1 MNYNPINSSHRSLG
15 WVKFTFVLFLL
26 IFVEFVNK
34 AVGQEAYAEVSVDG
48 KTLTFYYDGQRANH
62 VGMVY
67 GMNTGEDK
75 PGWYTYRSSITKVVF
90 TEAFK
95 DARPT
100 SCYDWFF
107 EFYNL
112 TSIIGLEYLNTSKV
126 SNMTSMFSGCSN
138 LIALDVTK
146 FNTENVTSMWSMFLD
161 CHKLTTLDVT
171 NFNTHKVSAMNF
183 MFFGCNNLIALDL
196 TNFNTNNVI
205 YMNGM
210 FSGCSNLTKI
220 IVGLTWQTTNVTN
233 GGYMFEDCSLLEG
246 EKGTQYTDSKIDQ
259 EYAHVDG
266 GASNPGYLTAGVAAY
281 AVVSTDK
288 TTLSFY
294 YDDQWSSRE
303 GTVYGMNT
311 GDDRPGWVDG
321 TYPSNPNYTKV
332 IFDASFAAARPT
344 SCYEWFDYCAN
355 LTSIIGLEYL
365 NTSEVTNMSHMF
377 YYCTSLESL
386 DVTKFNTGNVTDM
399 SDMFY
404 WCESLESLD
413 VTKFNTEKVT
423 DMSSMFSNCKSLKS
437 LDVTKFNTEKVT
449 DMSDMFYGCKSLE
462 SLDVTKFNT
471 GNVTNMFSMF
481 EGCESLESL
490 DVTKFNT
497 EKVTDMSYM
506 FDGCTSL
513 KSLDLSKFNT
523 GNITNMSQMFYG
535 CESLTTILVDE
546 SNWKTDNVAS
556 SRDMF
561 KYSRELIGNKGT
573 TYTYSKIDIAYA
585 HIDEGVSNPG
595 YLTTGKY
602 KIFYN
607 GIDDDD
613 ATLDTYTGAVTE
625 FMNEEVTL
633 VEPKKDGYEFTG
645 WTGTKITGLT
655 TTPTKTVK
663 IAKGE
668 VGNRIYTAHW
678 KAKVTLSVAIN
689 GWTYGSTPST
699 PIVKKNNTEISLS
712 DVVLKYT
719 DENNQEIT
727 PSSTTPVGTYTI
739 TATYPESATELS
751 ATASTTFTI
760 SPLVIN
766 LNDPNIASLL
776 SIVLNPDSY
785 IYDGKK
791 KEPDVSIAYNGT
803 EIPSTEYTVTY
814 QDNINAG
821 TAKAIITDNPG
832 GNYTINGYAPFTINP
847 LVVDP
852 SDPNLSI
859 VLENDTYKFT
869 GSPIDPKVTITYNGT
884 TIPTTEYTVSYKDN
898 TNVGT
903 ATVIITDNPNGNFT
917 ISGTTPFAI
926 TPGPIYITAA
936 NTDTDGAILADASN
950 EYFCKGKAVI
960 DFTIQNGTLN
970 NYSIEFDGDII
981 PVQNGAIKGNSIE
994 IALPKG
1000 LLPGTYNGFMELTSN
1015 DGNSTGK
1022 LPIRVIIN
1030 LPFYTIVTLYN
1041 DVAAVNQLAGEFSA
1055 YKWTENGSEISG
1067 ANGRILQHTFNKS
1080 SVYTAILT
1088 KTDGGSYETCP
1099 LDLSRISV
1107 GNSTARL
1114 VVYPNPA
1121 TQGNDITVE
1130 VSENY
1135 NPEANKQIYI
1145 YNLNG
1150 TLAKHLSSPQEI
1162 NKVQL
1167 PTGNYSG
1174 VYIQNGEK
1182 VPFKLIVK

>member
-15 WVKFTFVLFLL
+15 WVKFSFVLFLW
-26 IFVEFVNK
+26 IFVGFVNK

-196 TNFNTNNVI
+196 TNFNTKNVI

-344 SCYEWFDYCAN
+344 SCYEWFAGFEN
-355 LTSIIGLEYL
+355 LTTITGLEYL
-365 NTSEVTNMSHMF
+365 NTSEVTNMSRMF
-377 YYCTSLESL
+377 LECSSLTTLDLTNCNTANVTEMVEMFFGCANLISLDVTNFNTENVIVMYRMFTACRSLNTL
-386 DVTKFNTGNVTDM
+386 DVTKFNTANVMHMGFMFANCNSLNTLDLTNFNTAKVADM
-399 SDMFY
+399 RYMFY
-404 WCESLESLD
+404 
-413 VTKFNTEKVT
+413 
-423 DMSSMFSNCKSLKS
+423 
-437 LDVTKFNTEKVT
+437 
-449 DMSDMFYGCKSLE
+449 Y
-462 SLDVTKFNT
+462 
-471 GNVTNMFSMF
+471 
-481 EGCESLESL
+481 
-490 DVTKFNT
+490 
-497 EKVTDMSYM
+497 
-506 FDGCTSL
+506 
-513 KSLDLSKFNT
+513 
-523 GNITNMSQMFYG
+523 
-535 CESLTTILVDE
+535 CESLTTLDLTSFNTSKVEDMEYMFSRCSHLTTLLVDE
-546 SNWKTDNVAS
+546 SNWKTDKVTS
-556 SRDMF
+556 SSEMF
-561 KYSRELIGNKGT
+561 EFCYGLIGNKGT
-573 TYTYSKIDIAYA
+573 TYNSSKIDVEYA

-625 FMNEEVTL
+625 FMNKEVTL
-633 VEPKKDGYEFTG
+633 VEPKKDGYEFIG
-645 WTGTKITGLT
+645 WTGTIITGLT
-655 TTPTKTVK
+655 TTPSKTVT

-766 LNDPNIASLL
+766 LNDLNIASLL

-785 IYDGKK
+785 IYDGKA
-791 KEPDVSIAYNGT
+791 KEPAVTITFNGL
-803 EIPSTEYTVTY
+803 EVPAAEYTVSY

-821 TAKAIITDNPG
+821 TAKAIITDNPN
-832 GNYTINGYAPFTINP
+832 GNYTINGTAPFTI
-847 LVVDP
+847 
-852 SDPNLSI
+852 
-859 VLENDTYKFT
+859 
-869 GSPIDPKVTITYNGT
+869 
-884 TIPTTEYTVSYKDN
+884 
-898 TNVGT
+898 
-903 ATVIITDNPNGNFT
+903 
-917 ISGTTPFAI
+917 
-926 TPGPIYITAA
+926 TPGIIHITAA
-936 NTDTDGAILADASN
+936 NVDENGVIIADASN

-960 DFTIQNGTLN
+960 DFTIQNGTPD
-970 NYSIEFDGDII
+970 NYSIEFDGDKI

-994 IALPKG
+994 IALPKD

-1055 YKWTENGSEISG
+1055 YKWTENGNEISG

-1080 SVYTAILT
+1080 SVYTALLT

-1107 GNSTARL
+1107 PNSTARL
-1114 VVYPNPA
+1114 IVYPNPA
-1121 TQGNDITVE
+1121 IQGNDITVE

>member
-15 WVKFTFVLFLL
+15 WVKFSFVLFLW
-26 IFVEFVNK
+26 IFVGFVNK

-196 TNFNTNNVI
+196 TNFNTKNVI

-344 SCYEWFDYCAN
+344 SCYEWFAGFEN
-355 LTSIIGLEYL
+355 LTTITGLEYL
-365 NTSEVTNMSHMF
+365 NTSEVTNMSRMF
-377 YYCTSLESL
+377 LECSSLTTLDLTNCNTANVTEMVEMFFGCANLISLDVTNFNTENVIVMYRMFTACRSLNTL
-386 DVTKFNTGNVTDM
+386 DVTKFNTANVMHMGFMFANCNSLNTLDLTNFNTAKVADM
-399 SDMFY
+399 RYMFY
-404 WCESLESLD
+404 
-413 VTKFNTEKVT
+413 
-423 DMSSMFSNCKSLKS
+423 
-437 LDVTKFNTEKVT
+437 
-449 DMSDMFYGCKSLE
+449 Y
-462 SLDVTKFNT
+462 
-471 GNVTNMFSMF
+471 
-481 EGCESLESL
+481 
-490 DVTKFNT
+490 
-497 EKVTDMSYM
+497 
-506 FDGCTSL
+506 
-513 KSLDLSKFNT
+513 
-523 GNITNMSQMFYG
+523 
-535 CESLTTILVDE
+535 CESLTTLDLTSFNTSKVEDMEYMFSRCSHLTTLLVDE
-546 SNWKTDNVAS
+546 SNWKTDKVTS
-556 SRDMF
+556 SSEMF
-561 KYSRELIGNKGT
+561 EFCYGLIGNKGT
-573 TYTYSKIDIAYA
+573 TYNSSKIDVEYA

-633 VEPKKDGYEFTG
+633 VEPKKDGYEFIG
-645 WTGTKITGLT
+645 WTGTIITGLT
-655 TTPTKTVK
+655 TTPSKTVT

-689 GWTYGSTPST
+689 GWIYGSTPST

-785 IYDGKK
+785 IYDGKA
-791 KEPDVSIAYNGT
+791 KEPAVTITFNGL
-803 EIPSTEYTVTY
+803 EVPAAEYTVSY

-821 TAKAIITDNPG
+821 TAKAIITDNQG
-832 GNYTINGYAPFTINP
+832 GNYTINGTAPFTI
-847 LVVDP
+847 
-852 SDPNLSI
+852 
-859 VLENDTYKFT
+859 
-869 GSPIDPKVTITYNGT
+869 
-884 TIPTTEYTVSYKDN
+884 
-898 TNVGT
+898 
-903 ATVIITDNPNGNFT
+903 
-917 ISGTTPFAI
+917 
-926 TPGPIYITAA
+926 TPGIIHITAA
-936 NTDTDGAILADASN
+936 NVDENGVIIADASN

-960 DFTIQNGTLN
+960 DFTVQNGTLD
-970 NYSIEFDGDII
+970 NYSIEFDGGEISS
-981 PVQNGAIKGNSIE
+981 QNGAITGNSIE
-994 IALPKG
+994 FALPKG

-1067 ANGRILQHTFNKS
+1067 ANGRILQHTLNKS

-1121 TQGNDITVE
+1121 IQGNDITVE

-1167 PTGNYSG
+1167 PTGNYS
-1174 VYIQNGEK
+1174 
-1182 VPFKLIVK
+1182 